1 MATSCSAVR
10 DSIRTLDRFDHDR
23 FVRRTAP
30 KYLSLLIIALTISGC
45 KRDVVVPPVG
55 QMDLEQA
62 KQALASAGLKPGNI
76 VGTAGPGAYVTAQ
89 SLDGGKQVPR
99 DSQVDLTVEMPQA
112 LPDLTKSKVTD
123 AISTL
128 QDMGLKVQFIKQ
140 PSLRLFGGSKVTAQS
155 PLATTLVRRATT
167 VTLTVATPPD
177 VSAFLGLVT
186 KEPGYQKLN
195 PEYKGIL
202 DQFLGAEGG
211 QSQSQQ
217 PSR

>member
-30 KYLSLLIIALTISGC
+30 KYLTLLIIALTISGC

-112 LPDLTKSKVTD
+112 LPD
-123 AISTL
+123 
-128 QDMGLKVQFIKQ
+128 
-140 PSLRLFGGSKVTAQS
+140 
-155 PLATTLVRRATT
+155 
-167 VTLTVATPPD
+167 
-177 VSAFLGLVT
+177 
-186 KEPGYQKLN
+186 
-195 PEYKGIL
+195 
-202 DQFLGAEGG
+202 
-211 QSQSQQ
+211 
-217 PSR
+217 